1 MSDNELFKIPEE
13 ALKKIKTQEEFEDLI
28 QRLYKQGVEA
38 LLKAEIKEHLGY
50 PKYDPTGKNSGN
62 SRNGFSRKTLK
73 TNLGEVPLDVPRDRN
88 STFDPVVVPKHER
101 MSAKIEHAII
111 TMYTRGM
118 TTRDIEATIKDI
130 YGVAVSEGSISNITS
145 AILEDIKEWQQRPLD
160 PVYYVVWMDG
170 IVVKV
175 RQNGKVQGK
184 TIYLMI
190 GLKQNGRKEVLG
202 MWISETESAS
212 FWLNVLTDIKARGV
226 KDILIASTDNLTGIR
241 QAIKS
246 AFPQAITQL
255 CVVHQI
261 RNSTRYVVWK
271 DRKQFLADLKSVYG
285 AINREMA
292 YDALEEFAR
301 KWGSKYGYAIKSWQN
316 NWDELTAYFDYPEE
330 IRRIIYT
337 TNAIESLNSTIRKY
351 TKAKTVFPDDQ
362 AALKAVYLAIANVE
376 KKWTFPVR
384 DWGAIINQ
392 LIIKFGDRCG
402 VL

>member
-1 MSDNELFKIPEE
+1 MSTTDI
-13 ALKKIKTQEEFEDLI
+13 QE
-28 QRLYKQGVEA
+28 QVEQ
-38 LLKAEIKEHLGY
+38 
-50 PKYDPTGKNSGN
+50 
-62 SRNGFSRKTLK
+62 
-73 TNLGEVPLDVPRDRN
+73 
-88 STFDPVVVPKHER
+88 
-101 MSAKIEHAII
+101 
-111 TMYTRGM
+111 
-118 TTRDIEATIKDI
+118 I
-130 YGVAVSEGSISNITS
+130 YGVQVDSTSVSNITNALIDS
-145 AILEDIKEWQQRPLD
+145 IKEWQNRPLEK
-160 PVYYVVWMDG
+160 VYFVVWMDG

-190 GLKQNGRKEVLG
+190 GLKQNGLKEVLG

-246 AFPQAITQL
+246 AFPHTITQL

-261 RNSTRYVVWK
+261 RNSIKYVVWK
-271 DRKQFLADLKSVYG
+271 DRKQFLSDLKYVYG

-292 YDALEEFAR
+292 YDSLDDFAK
-301 KWGSKYGYAIKSWQN
+301 KWGLKYAYAIKSWKD
-316 NWDELTAYFDYPEE
+316 NWDELTAYFDYPQE

-337 TNAIESLNSTIRKY
+337 INAIESLNSSIRKY
-351 TKAKTVFPDDQ
+351 TKTKTVFPDDP
-362 AALKAVYLAIANVE
+362 AALKAVYLAIANIE
-376 KKWTFPVR
+376 KKWTYPVR
-384 DWGAIINQ
+384 DWGSVINQ

>member
-13 ALKKIKTQEEFEDLI
+13 ALKKIKTQEEFEDFI

-384 DWGAIINQ
+384 DWGSIINQ

>member
-13 ALKKIKTQEEFEDLI
+13 ALKKIKTQEEFEDFI

-130 YGVAVSEGSISNITS
+130 YGVAVSGGSISNITS

-160 PVYYVVWMDG
+160 HVYYVVWMDG

-261 RNSTRYVVWK
+261 HNSTRYVVWK

-362 AALKAVYLAIANVE
+362 AALKAAV
-376 KKWTFPVR
+376 F
-384 DWGAIINQ
+384 Q
-392 LIIKFGDRCG
+392 LVCPG
-402 VL
+402 

>member
-1 MSDNELFKIPEE
+1 MSDNDLFKIPEE
-13 ALKKIKTQEEFEDLI
+13 ALKKIRTQKEFEDFF
-28 QRLYKQGVEA
+28 QQLYKQGVEA
-38 LLKAEIKEHLGY
+38 LLNAEINEHLGY
-50 PKYDPTGKNSGN
+50 PKHDPAGKNSGN

-73 TNLGEVPLDVPRDRN
+73 TNLGEVPLEVPRDRN
-88 STFDPVVVPKHER
+88 ATFDPVVVPKHER

-111 TMYTRGM
+111 TMYSRGM

-130 YGVAVSEGSISNITS
+130 YGVEVSEGSISNITS
-145 AILEDIKEWQQRPLD
+145 AVLEDIKEWQQRPLD
-160 PVYYVVWMDG
+160 PVYFVVWMDG
-170 IVVKV
+170 IVFKV
-175 RQNGKVQGK
+175 RQNGKVQSK

-190 GLKQNGRKEVLG
+190 GLKHTGHKEVLG

-212 FWLNVLTDIKARGV
+212 FWLSVLTDIKVRGV

-271 DRKQFLADLKSVYG
+271 DRKQFVADLKNVYG
-285 AINREMA
+285 AINSEMA

-301 KWGSKYGYAIKSWQN
+301 KWGSKYAYAIKSWRD
-316 NWDELTAYFDYPEE
+316 NWDELTAYFDYPGE

-376 KKWTFPVR
+376 KRWTMPIR
-384 DWGAIINQ
+384 DWGTVINQ
-392 LIIKFGDRCG
+392 FIIKFEGRCG

>member
-13 ALKKIKTQEEFEDLI
+13 VLKKIKTQAEFEAYF
-28 QRLYKQGVEA
+28 QELYKQGVEA
-38 LLKAEIKEHLGY
+38 LLKAEIDEHLGY
-50 PKYDPTGKNSGN
+50 PKHDSSGKNSGN
-62 SRNGFSRKTLK
+62 NRNGFSRKTLK

-88 STFDPVVVPKHER
+88 ATFDPVVVPKHQR

-111 TMYTRGM
+111 TMYSRGM

-130 YGVAVSEGSISNITS
+130 YGVEVSEGSISNITS
-145 AILEDIKEWQQRPLD
+145 AILEDIKEWQQRPLE
-160 PVYYVVWMDG
+160 PVYFVVWMDG
-170 IVVKV
+170 IVIKV

-190 GLKQNGRKEVLG
+190 GLKPTGRKEVLG
-202 MWISETESAS
+202 MWINETESAS
-212 FWLNVLTDIKARGV
+212 FWLSVLTDIKARGV
-226 KDILIASTDNLTGIR
+226 KDILVASTDNLTGIR

-261 RNSTRYVVWK
+261 RNSTKYVVWK
-271 DRKQFLADLKSVYG
+271 DRKQFLADLKNVYG

-292 YDALEEFAR
+292 YDALVEFAD
-301 KWGSKYGYAIKSWQN
+301 KWGSKYAYAIKSWKD
-316 NWDELTAYFDYPEE
+316 NWDELTAYFDYPQE

-351 TKAKTVFPDDQ
+351 TKTKTVFPDDQ

-384 DWGAIINQ
+384 DWGSVINQ

>member
-13 ALKKIKTQEEFEDLI
+13 ALKKIRTQEEFEDFI
-28 QRLYKQGVEA
+28 QRLYKQGVAA
-38 LLKAEIKEHLGY
+38 LLKAEINEHLGY
-50 PKYDPTGKNSGN
+50 PKHDPAGKNSGN

-88 STFDPVVVPKHER
+88 SSFDPVVVPKHER

-111 TMYTRGM
+111 TMYSRGM

-130 YGVAVSEGSISNITS
+130 YGVEVSEGSISNITS
-145 AILEDIKEWQQRPLD
+145 AVLEDIKEWQQRPLD
-160 PVYYVVWMDG
+160 PVYFVVWMDG

-190 GLKQNGRKEVLG
+190 GLKQTGRKEVLG

-246 AFPQAITQL
+246 AFPQTITQL

-271 DRKQFLADLKSVYG
+271 DRKQFLADLKNVYR

-292 YDALEEFAR
+292 YDALDEFAR
-301 KWGSKYGYAIKSWQN
+301 KWGGKYAYAIKSWRD

-351 TKAKTVFPDDQ
+351 TKAKTVFPDDP
-362 AALKAVYLAIANVE
+362 AALKAVYLAIANIE

-384 DWGAIINQ
+384 DWGSVINQ

-402 VL
+402 VI